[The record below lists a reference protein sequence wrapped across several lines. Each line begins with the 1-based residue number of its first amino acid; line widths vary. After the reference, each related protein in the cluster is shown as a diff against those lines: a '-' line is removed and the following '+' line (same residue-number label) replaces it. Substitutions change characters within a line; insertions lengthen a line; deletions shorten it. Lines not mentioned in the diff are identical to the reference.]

1 MLIEI
6 CCGHL
11 ESARTAVNAGADRLE
26 LCSALPLGGLTPSP
40 SFIRQIKA
48 ESDTPLMVL
57 IRPREG
63 DFYYTKQEKY
73 LYLAE
78 INASI
83 AAGADGLVV
92 GVLTADGEI
101 DLPFLKEI
109 LSHANGLPITF
120 HRAFD
125 FVNEPF
131 RALQQLIDVGI
142 ERLLTSG
149 QQSTA
154 WAGRELIKSLTEKAN
169 NQIIIM
175 PGAGINLDNVRE
187 LTDFCGSK
195 EVHLSAKKLISQTEM
210 SGLPRPFDVDYW
222 TADEDIIRD
231 VTQTFLSGE

>member
-1 MLIEI
+1 MKIEI
-6 CCGHL
+6 CCGHF
-11 ESARTAVNAGADRLE
+11 ESARIAIKAGADRLE

-40 SFIRQIKA
+40 SFIRQIKV
-48 ESDTPLMVL
+48 ESDVPLMVL

-63 DFYYTKQEKY
+63 DFHYTQQEKY

-92 GVLTADGEI
+92 GALAADGEI

-109 LSHANGLPITF
+109 ISCSNDLPITF

-131 RALQQLIDVGI
+131 TALQQLIDLGI

-149 QQSTA
+149 QQSKA
-154 WAGRELIKSLTEKAN
+154 WEGRELIKSLTKKAN
-169 NQIIIM
+169 DQIIIM
-175 PGAGINLDNVRE
+175 PGAGIHADNVRE
-187 LTDFCGSK
+187 LTTFCGSK
-195 EVHLSAKKLISQTEM
+195 EVHLSAKKNIAST
-210 SGLPRPFDVDYW
+210 LPHHPFDVDYW
-222 TADEDIIRD
+222 VANEDIIRKCKTSLTMND
-231 VTQTFLSGE
+231 EV